1 MNSRELQNALVA
13 LNAPRDS
20 YCIGSETDEALCL
33 VENYGRWSVFY
44 SERGSRTEEQ
54 SFSTEELA
62 CAAFLERLR
71 KMLHI

>member
-1 MNSRELQNALVA
+1 VNSQELQNTLAALD
-13 LNAPRDS
+13 APLDS
-20 YCIGSETDEALCL
+20 YCLGCEKDEALCL
-33 VENYGRWSVFY
+33 VENYGRWIVYY
-44 SERGSRTEEQ
+44 SERGHRAGEQ